1 MCVTNLISSGHEV
14 VSKVATK
21 KLESYAS
28 VAFRHLRTTDVT
40 EHDTLTER
48 IAWTVIAA
56 SMNQNSHLILQNV
69 TSRISTGCL

>member
-1 MCVTNLISSGHEV
+1 MSGVVIYVTNLISSRHEV

-28 VAFRHLRTTDVT
+28 DPFKHPRTTDVT

-48 IAWTVIAA
+48 IAWTVLAA
-56 SMNQNSHLILQNV
+56 AL
-69 TSRISTGCL
+69 